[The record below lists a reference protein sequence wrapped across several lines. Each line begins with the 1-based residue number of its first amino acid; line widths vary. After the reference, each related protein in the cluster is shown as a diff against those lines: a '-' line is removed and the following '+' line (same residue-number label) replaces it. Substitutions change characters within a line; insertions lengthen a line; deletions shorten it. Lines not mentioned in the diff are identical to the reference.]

1 MRIVPTIVVVW
12 CLLAAVPALGAQEK
26 LSVRPD
32 PANVVAS
39 RLMGNWQA
47 DTSLLRRFRSSPA
60 RMLNFRVSF
69 RSDTS
74 VASRVP
80 SNMVAVI
87 LRALPN
93 VRVYAAGIMTMENGD
108 FPFILIDGNGNMNVV
123 MFQPRGGDP
132 MGDTESAIVQLGIA
146 DEPGNDLL
154 LFGGDFN
161 NSPFTPMRRVAPGTG
176 AGR

>member
-1 MRIVPTIVVVW
+1 
-12 CLLAAVPALGAQEK
+12 
-26 LSVRPD
+26 
-32 PANVVAS
+32 
-39 RLMGNWQA
+39 
-47 DTSLLRRFRSSPA
+47 
-60 RMLNFRVSF
+60 MLNFRVSF

-146 DEPGNDLL
+146 EEPGNDLL